1 MRRGAL
7 LIETA
12 IAMTLLGVIGLG
24 LMKLSL
30 NVTAPRQWTLQQTVT
45 DAYLTY
51 EKAAAQ
57 RLPFAEITGSQSL
70 WPVHPQISTTTV
82 ELGKLPGGMPIQ
94 GSVSR
99 TRFADPNNLPHKGGT
114 GTAVTNPS
122 SMEVWRFQSII
133 RYEVGGRVYLKSRT
147 VVRSQ

>member
-1 MRRGAL
+1 L
-7 LIETA
+7 LVETA
-12 IAMTLLGVIGLG
+12 IAMTLLGVIGLS

-57 RLPFAEITGSQSL
+57 RMPFDQITGAQSL
-70 WPVHPQISTTTV
+70 WPVSPQIATTTV
-82 ELGKLPGGMPIQ
+82 EIGKLPGGRPIN
-94 GSVSR
+94 GTVSR
-99 TRFADPNNLPHKGGT
+99 TRFADPNNLPAKGGA
-114 GTAVTNPS
+114 GTATSNPAG
-122 SMEVWRFQSII
+122 MEVWRLQSVV